1 MNNIDNDSMI
11 SKTNIIDVNADTFM
25 TEVIE
30 ASKEKPIIVDFW
42 APWCEPCKQ
51 LTPILENAV
60 KDQREKITLAKIDI
74 DQNQDIAAQLRIQ
87 SIPTVY
93 TFFEGKVADGFQGV
107 KSNSEILE
115 FVKKSASLSG
125 PGEEVEALLL
135 SSQQKIEER
144 NWAAASE
151 ISQNILQIDPENQ
164 IGLGTLIRSMIGLNK
179 FNEVKEIIDALAVEI
194 RNSKPVLDAL
204 STLDA
209 SEKAFK
215 ARENIQA
222 LKQHLKKDP
231 ENLEYLLDM
240 SIALFGN
247 NEIEASFE
255 MLLKSIKINREWK
268 DQAAR
273 KQLLEFFK
281 SAGFEAEE
289 TINARR
295 KLATL
300 LFS

>member
-42 APWCEPCKQ
+42 APWCEPCRQ

-60 KDQREKITLAKIDI
+60 KDKREKSTLAKIDI

-93 TFFEGKVADGFQGV
+93 TFFEGKVADGCQVV
-107 KSNSEILE
+107 KTNSEIFE

-144 NWAAASE
+144 NWAAAYE
-151 ISQNILQIDPENQ
+151 ISQKILQIDPENQ
-164 IGLGTLIRSMIGLNK
+164 IGFGTLIRSMIGLNK

-222 LKQHLKKDP
+222 LKEHLKKDP
-231 ENLEYLLDM
+231 ENLDYLLDM

-289 TINARR
+289 TIKARR

>member
-1 MNNIDNDSMI
+1 MNNIENDSMI
-11 SKTNIIDVNADTFM
+11 PKTNIIDVNADTFM
-25 TEVIE
+25 TDVIE

-51 LTPILENAV
+51 LTPLLENAV
-60 KDQREKITLAKIDI
+60 KDQKEKLTLAKIDI

-151 ISQNILQIDPENQ
+151 ISQKILQIDPENQ
-164 IGLGTLIRSMIGLNK
+164 IGFGTLIRSMIGLNK
-179 FNEVKEIIDALAVEI
+179 FNEVKEIIDALAIEI

-222 LKQHLKKDP
+222 LKENLKKDP
-231 ENLEYLLDM
+231 ENLDNLLDM
-240 SIALFGN
+240 ATALFGN
-247 NEIEASFE
+247 NEIEASFN
-255 MLLKSIKINREWK
+255 MLLKSIKIDREWK

>member
-107 KSNSEILE
+107 KTNSEIFE

-222 LKQHLKKDP
+222 LKEHLKKDP
-231 ENLEYLLDM
+231 ENLDYLLDM

>member
-144 NWAAASE
+144 NWAVASE
-151 ISQNILQIDPENQ
+151 ISQKILQIDPENQ
-164 IGLGTLIRSMIGLNK
+164 IGFGTLIRSMIGLNK

-215 ARENIQA
+215 ARENIQT
-222 LKQHLKKDP
+222 LKKNLKKNP
-231 ENLEYLLDM
+231 ENQDYLLDM

-281 SAGFEAEE
+281 SAGLEAEE
-289 TINARR
+289 TIYARR

>member
-42 APWCEPCKQ
+42 APWCEPCKK

-60 KDQREKITLAKIDI
+60 KDQMEKITLAKIDI

-135 SSQQKIEER
+135 SSQQRIEER

-151 ISQNILQIDPENQ
+151 ISQKILQIDPENQ
-164 IGLGTLIRSMIGLNK
+164 IGFGTLIRSMIGLNK

-222 LKQHLKKDP
+222 LKEHLKKNP
-231 ENLEYLLDM
+231 ENLDYLLDM

>member
-1 MNNIDNDSMI
+1 MNNIENDSMI
-11 SKTNIIDVNADTFM
+11 PKTNIIDVNADTFM

-74 DQNQDIAAQLRIQ
+74 DQNQDVAAQLRIQ

-151 ISQNILQIDPENQ
+151 ISQKILQIDPENQ
-164 IGLGTLIRSMIGLNK
+164 IGFGTLIRSMIGLNK
-179 FNEVKEIIDALAVEI
+179 FNEVKEIIDALAAET

-222 LKQHLKKDP
+222 LKEHLKKDP
-231 ENLEYLLDM
+231 ENLDYLLDM

>member
-1 MNNIDNDSMI
+1 MNNTDNDSII
-11 SKTNIIDVNADTFM
+11 SKTNIIDVNVDTFM
-25 TEVIE
+25 TDVIE

-51 LTPILENAV
+51 LTPLLENAV
-60 KDQREKITLAKIDI
+60 KDQREKIILAKIDI

-107 KSNSEILE
+107 KTKSEILE
-115 FVKKSASLSG
+115 FVKKSANLLG
-125 PGEEVEALLL
+125 PGEEVQFLL
-135 SSQQKIEER
+135 SSAQKNIEER
-144 NWAAASE
+144 NWSEASD
-151 ISQNILQIDPENQ
+151 IAQKILQYDPKNF
-164 IGLGTLIRSMIGLNK
+164 IGFGTLIRSMIGLNK
-179 FNEVKEIIDALAVEI
+179 FTEVREVFDALAIEI
-194 RNSKPVLDAL
+194 KNSKPVIDAL
-204 STLDA
+204 SSLDA

-215 ARENIQA
+215 AKENIQV
-222 LKQHLKKDP
+222 LKENLKKDP
-231 ENLEYLLDM
+231 ENLDFLLEM
-240 SIALFGN
+240 AIALFGN
-247 NEIEASFE
+247 NEIEASFN
-255 MLLKSIKINREWK
+255 MLLKSIAIDREWK

-273 KQLLEFFK
+273 KQLLEFFT

-295 KLATL
+295 KLAKL

>member
-1 MNNIDNDSMI
+1 MNNTNDDSII

-25 TEVIE
+25 TDVIE

-51 LTPILENAV
+51 LTPLLENAV
-60 KDQREKITLAKIDI
+60 KDQREKLTLAKIDI

-93 TFFEGKVADGFQGV
+93 TFFEGKVAHGFQGV

-115 FVKKSASLSG
+115 FVKKSTSLLG

-151 ISQNILQIDPENQ
+151 ISQKILQIDPENQ
-164 IGLGTLIRSMIGLNK
+164 IGFGTLIRSMIGLNK

-194 RNSKPVLDAL
+194 RNCKPVLDAL
-204 STLDA
+204 SALDA

-222 LKQHLKKDP
+222 LKEHLKKDP
-231 ENLEYLLDM
+231 ENLDYLLDM

>member
-1 MNNIDNDSMI
+1 MNNTNDDSII

-25 TEVIE
+25 TDVIE

-51 LTPILENAV
+51 LTPLLENAV
-60 KDQREKITLAKIDI
+60 KDQREKLTLAKIDI

-107 KSNSEILE
+107 KTNSEILE
-115 FVKKSASLSG
+115 FVKKSANLLG
-125 PGEEVEALLL
+125 PGEEVEALL
-135 SSQQKIEER
+135 SSAQQKIEER
-144 NWAAASE
+144 NWSDASD
-151 ISQNILQIDPENQ
+151 IAQKILQLDPESH
-164 IGLGTLIRSMIGLNK
+164 IGFGALIRSMIGLNK
-179 FNEVKEIIDALAVEI
+179 FTEVKEIIDALAIEI
-194 RNSKPVLDAL
+194 KNSKPVIDAL
-204 STLDA
+204 SSLDA

-215 ARENIQA
+215 AKENIQV
-222 LKQHLKKDP
+222 LKENLKKEP
-231 ENLEYLLDM
+231 ENLDFLLEM
-240 SIALFGN
+240 AIALFGN
-247 NEIEASFE
+247 NEIEASFN
-255 MLLKSIKINREWK
+255 MLLKSINIDREWQ

-273 KQLLEFFK
+273 KQLLEFFT
-281 SAGFEAEE
+281 SAGLEAKE
-289 TINARR
+289 TISARR

>member
-60 KDQREKITLAKIDI
+60 KNQKKKITLAKIDI

-151 ISQNILQIDPENQ
+151 ISQNILQMDPENQ

-222 LKQHLKKDP
+222 LKENLKKDP
-231 ENLEYLLDM
+231 ENLDYLLDM
-240 SIALFGN
+240 ATALFGN
-247 NEIEASFE
+247 DEIEASFN
-255 MLLKSIKINREWK
+255 MLLKSISIDREWK

-295 KLATL
+295 RLATL

>member
-125 PGEEVEALLL
+125 PGEEVEALLS
-135 SSQQKIEER
+135 SSQKKIEER

-151 ISQNILQIDPENQ
+151 ISQKILQIDPENQ
-164 IGLGTLIRSMIGLNK
+164 IGFGTLIRSMIGLNK
-179 FNEVKEIIDALAVEI
+179 FNEVKEIIDALAIET

-268 DQAAR
+268 NQAAR

-281 SAGFEAEE
+281 
-289 TINARR
+289 
-295 KLATL
+295 
-300 LFS
+300 

>member
-164 IGLGTLIRSMIGLNK
+164 IGFGTFIRSMIGLNK

-222 LKQHLKKDP
+222 LKEHLKKDP
-231 ENLEYLLDM
+231 ENLDYLLDM